1 MKKNLKVGDK
11 VIINLSAEYNG
22 DCNIT
27 EYMRGY
33 DKREAEIVSIT
44 TSGADGTNR
53 YKLDVDNE
61 CFYYVDEWL
70 EPIKKSKKK
79 YKPKAGDKVELV
91 FKYDNC
97 GGLTGAVKGKKY
109 YGVIRK
115 DGAVEFYKD
124 QGIDGWENEKGENLC
139 WHVSSLDAKM
149 QLVECDPRCIVIPVD
164 DWQRIYDVACDAW
177 KKKLYEKVAPF
188 AKAVTIDEEFA
199 QSMLKASNPSQLA
212 VVKDVLSSAGY
223 KSKERDKYF
232 NFGNEHMLTHR
243 SVSSPMFIRFGL
255 ASDEYMENKEIGF
268 STDFDVILVEGGV
281 ERTLSSNSFL
291 KFKIK

>member
-11 VIINLSAEYNG
+11 VIIKLSAEYNG

-27 EYMRGY
+27 EHMRGY

-44 TSGADGTNR
+44 TAHSDGTNR

-79 YKPKAGDKVELV
+79 YKPKYGDKVELV
-91 FKYDNC
+91 FKYDTC

-124 QGIDGWENEKGENLC
+124 QRIDGWANSKGEMLC
-139 WHVSSLDAKM
+139 WHVNDLDVKM
-149 QLVECDPRCIVIPVD
+149 QLVECDPRCIVIPID

-199 QSMLKASNPSQLA
+199 QSMLKASNASQLA

-223 KSKERDKYF
+223 GVENVDDYF
-232 NFGNEHMLTHR
+232 DFNDEHVLTHR
-243 SVSSPMFIRFGL
+243 SVSSPMYIRYGV
-255 ASDEYMENKEIGF
+255 ASSEYMANKEIGF
-268 STDFDVILVEGGV
+268 AIDFEVILVEDGV
-281 ERTLSSNSFL
+281 ERTIGSKSYL
-291 KFKIK
+291 KFKKK